1 MFVFLK
7 ECYDPSVEGGFAEK
21 KKRKENE
28 VFVIVEGKLA
38 GRGLARLGN
47 ILMSRS

>member
-1 MFVFLK
+1 MTQVWRIDLQR
-7 ECYDPSVEGGFAEK
+7 EK
-21 KKRKENE
+21 KKE
-28 VFVIVEGKLA
+28 VFVIVERKLA